1 MHYSTVTHAT
11 LTARVERLRARLRAA
26 PRHARA
32 EIREQ
37 LDHAKAVRYAVR
49 AEVQP

>member
-1 MHYSTVTHAT
+1 MTHDLPT

-26 PRHARA
+26 
-32 EIREQ
+32 
-37 LDHAKAVRYAVR
+37 VRYAVR